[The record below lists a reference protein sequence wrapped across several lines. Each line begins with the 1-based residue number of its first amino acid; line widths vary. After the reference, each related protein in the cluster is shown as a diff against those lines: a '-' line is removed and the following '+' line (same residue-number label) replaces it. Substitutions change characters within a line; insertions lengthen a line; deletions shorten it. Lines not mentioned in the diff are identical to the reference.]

1 MGSDGC
7 PRLCSSWPGPY
18 VRSARVDHT
27 QIIHLLETLWMV
39 DVTTAMHHYSH
50 HWQVPW
56 STHFL
61 AVLINK
67 VWFVV
72 WNNAL

>member
-1 MGSDGC
+1 M
-7 PRLCSSWPGPY
+7 
-18 VRSARVDHT
+18 DHT